1 MLSVPDCLRL
11 TALPDFRPPPDVPD
25 SVRSRLIRSLGRW
38 HFEPH
43 MLPDEEAIAC
53 SLILFE
59 ALFRVEGM
67 REAVP
72 VSLRE

>member
-1 MLSVPDCLRL
+1 MPDFRWL
-11 TALPDFRPPPDVPD
+11 TTLLDFRPPPDVPD

-43 MLPDEEAIAC
+43 ILPDEEAIAC

-59 ALFRVEGM
+59 SLFRVEGM
-67 REAVP
+67 KEAVP
-72 VSLRE
+72 LSMRE

>member
-1 MLSVPDCLRL
+1 
-11 TALPDFRPPPDVPD
+11 
-25 SVRSRLIRSLGRW
+25 
-38 HFEPH
+38 

-67 REAVP
+67 KEAVP
-72 VSLRE
+72 ISMRE